1 VRLRDANDRLSTGK
15 RMSARASATRY
26 ARALFDVAL
35 QESIAERAEQDLS
48 AFAGLLDQHPP
59 LRSALTHPAIPAKKK
74 RGLMQELTS
83 RLGLTVPVTK
93 LLLMLAERDRVALV
107 PEVLDVYRERL
118 LDHQQVIRAEVTTA
132 DALSAERAL
141 ELRDRLTRAT
151 GRHVTLTTKVDPA
164 ILGGLVTRIGSIV
177 YDGSLAAQLAKMR
190 ERLTSS
196 Q

>member
-1 VRLRDANDRLSTGK
+1 VL
-15 RMSARASATRY
+15 
-26 ARALFDVAL
+26 VA
-35 QESIAERAEQDLS
+35 D
-48 AFAGLLDQHPP
+48 
-59 LRSALTHPAIPAKKK
+59 
-74 RGLMQELTS
+74 
-83 RLGLTVPVTK
+83 
-93 LLLMLAERDRVALV
+93 
-107 PEVLDVYRERL
+107 VLDVYRERL

-132 DALSAERAL
+132 DELSAEKAL